1 MNRTLVLGTALWLG
15 LACAASCA
23 SGDKPRPG
31 VRIGP
36 PVDTGP
42 SAPLP
47 PPTLAKTPASAATP
61 APVCRPPSAA
71 RAFERRTGFT
81 LSPEERTI
89 MDDCPSRAWSKKVPL
104 GRLCTKD
111 DECDDGFCERGKCSA
126 IWTCDARNGQR
137 CETDDHCPKFSNT
150 CIDGRCRFLLRSEFY
165 ERKQGIKLSLFDEVL
180 MDTCPKRAWTHNV
193 PKRRCTNDG
202 QCGDGFC
209 DQGRC
214 VARWTCDAFYGEPC
228 SGEYCG
234 RIRPCING
242 RCRSCTAKSGC
253 EWRTEG
259 VGESNITCMEDEKI
273 PGARMCEPSEV
284 GSVPG
289 GVGLPCESESPSTP

>member
-61 APVCRPPSAA
+61 APVCRLPSEAK
-71 RAFERRTGFT
+71 AFERRTGFT

-89 MDDCPSRAWSKKVPL
+89 MDECPPRAWSKNVPQR
-104 GRLCTKD
+104 GCMKD
-111 DECDDGFCERGKCSA
+111 DECGDGFCDQGKCSE
-126 IWTCDARNGQR
+126 IRTCHAQRGHR
-137 CETDDHCPKFSNT
+137 CETDHHCEGQT
-150 CIDGRCRFLLRSEFY
+150 ACIDGRCRSLLRSEFY
-165 ERKQGIKLSLFDEVL
+165 ERRLGMKLSPLDKVL
-180 MDTCPKRAWTHNV
+180 METCPSRAWTHNV

-214 VARWTCDAFYGEPC
+214 VARWTCGIVEYGEPC
-228 SGEYCG
+228 NGQHCLT
-234 RIRPCING
+234 RPCIDG
-242 RCRSCTAKSGC
+242 RCRSCTPKSGC
-253 EWRTEG
+253 EWRTQEQGEG
-259 VGESNITCMEDEKI
+259 DITCMEDEDI
-273 PGARMCEPSEV
+273 PGARLCGPSGEP

-289 GVGLPCESESPSTP
+289 GVLGPCESDSPSTP